1 MVVEAEAS
9 LLREAG
15 HDVHQLIAHNPDR
28 ALLAAVNLTFA
39 PWNPRMVRRVRNVVE
54 EFRPDIVHIHN
65 TWFSMTPAVIRAIKA
80 NGVPLVMTLHNY
92 RLTCANA
99 LLYRDG
105 GICEDCVGASPWQ
118 AVRHACYRGSRPASG
133 S

>member
-1 MVVEAEAS
+1 MRILQLHTAYRQGGGEDVVVEAEAS

-54 EFRPDIVHIHN
+54 EFRPRP
-65 TWFSMTPAVIRAIKA
+65 TAREAAKMWSSKPKPACS
-80 NGVPLVMTLHNY
+80 G
-92 RLTCANA
+92 
-99 LLYRDG
+99 
-105 GICEDCVGASPWQ
+105 
-118 AVRHACYRGSRPASG
+118 RPGTTSTN
-133 S
+133 